1 MANYQPPTENLPT
14 FNPEVFSQND
24 EPLTIEEGTKYFL
37 RYPNAQGTEN
47 LQTVNINGPLTVN
60 SSTDLDTLF
69 VSGTSS
75 FENTISLTSTTA
87 SNRRVIS
94 SYYELSDINGNVNR
108 TSEIYQNSQI
118 LTITNEATNG
128 RTRFINSTA
137 GDVPTTTFE
146 IDTNA
151 ATMFEPLS
159 LTSNLN
165 VAGTLNANG
174 AFNVPNNDA
183 FIRGIRIGYGAGN
196 LDRNTVVGANC
207 GQNITTGNDN
217 VMCGANSGLATS
229 TGGSNV
235 FLGSFAGRFNTTG
248 GNNTYVG
255 RDAGNTATTALRNT
269 FVGREAG
276 YRCIGNDN
284 VCIGNESDCSGNIS
298 SSIAIGSLVKVLTS
312 NTIILGLATQ
322 SVQIPGPVSLTSNN
336 NLIFTSGTGTIQQPL
351 VTGDMTTRNL
361 FRLSDFAI
369 NGNSST
375 GTGTRFDFYDNFDGR
390 GLSIMPNA
398 GSGLFGATTRL
409 NDAVILTRT
418 FNSGAVT
425 ISNWNTN
432 MRNGMRVFTTD
443 ISNCGLTLQCGQFTT
458 TDWTEFRMAYTRTGG
473 VNTTTT
479 TFNNV
484 INFNPPGGTDLP
496 NPISSARRRLE
507 GLGTL
512 SFTDLSG
519 GNSNGAYTSSIY
531 TESTGV
537 ALPGL
542 FYDTLIPN
550 AYHQFSVR
558 DPSNNIVTPIYYGQ
572 NITSVSN
579 TFIVR
584 SSVTPSN
591 RFDTVTDSNQNT
603 NMRARSTTASTNAI
617 ININCDEVN
626 SIGTVFNRPVM
637 TIAPTYIEVK
647 RPIQFNYTTT
657 PSASNQLGWFNSVN
671 IIGSAYSTQTAPNS
685 MGEIILASGTWKIE
699 ANFSF
704 TASGNHTYSV
714 FSYALSSANNT
725 FPTALPYTIAYIQEP
740 GLNINTN
747 TATRQV
753 NLTLQLST
761 TTSIFL
767 LERVT
772 FTGGGTTNISVN
784 YGVTRIG

>member
-1 MANYQPPTENLPT
+1 MANYEPPTENLPT

-75 FENTISLTSTTA
+75 FENTISLTST
-87 SNRRVIS
+87 SSLNRRVIS
-94 SYYELSDINGNVNR
+94 SFYELSDINGNVNR

-183 FIRGIRIGYGAGN
+183 FIRGMRIGYGAGN

-217 VMCGANSGLATS
+217 VMCGANSGLATT

-235 FLGSFAGRFNTTG
+235 FLGSFAGRYNTTG

-255 RDAGNTATTALRNT
+255 RDSGNSATTALRNT

-276 YRCIGNDN
+276 YRCLGNDN
-284 VCIGNESDCSGNIS
+284 VCIGNESDCSGNLNNS
-298 SSIAIGSLVKVLTS
+298 MAIGSGVKATTS
-312 NTIILGLATQ
+312 NTVVLGLSTQ
-322 SVQIPGPVSLTSNN
+322 SVQIPGPVILNSNN
-336 NLIFTSGTGTIQQPL
+336 NLSFTSGTGIISQPTVSNDVATTNQLKRTTIQYNNSGNASANPAME
-351 VTGDMTTRNL
+351 VYESAGRGFYFVPNATGGSYGPNTQIGDAAIISRHFMMPTTSLLFATGTSLRNHL
-361 FRLSDFAI
+361 RLSAQ
-369 NGNSST
+369 
-375 GTGTRFDFYDNFDGR
+375 
-390 GLSIMPNA
+390 
-398 GSGLFGATTRL
+398 
-409 NDAVILTRT
+409 
-418 FNSGAVT
+418 
-425 ISNWNTN
+425 
-432 MRNGMRVFTTD
+432 TD
-443 ISNCGLTLQCGQFTT
+443 LSNCSLVLQNGGNLIGNAS
-458 TDWTEFRMAYTRTGG
+458 EFRMDYNFNATPQ
-473 VNTTTT
+473 NTIS
-479 TFNNV
+479 FNNP
-484 INFNPPGGTDLP
+484 INFNPINNGAILST
-496 NPISSARRRLE
+496 RRLLS

-519 GNSNGAYTSSIY
+519 GNSNGIYTSSIY

-579 TFIVR
+579 TLIIR
-584 SSVTPSN
+584 SAVTASN
-591 RFDTVTDSNQNT
+591 RFDILTDSNQNT
-603 NMRARSTTASTNAI
+603 NIRARSATASTNAI

-626 SIGTVFNRPVM
+626 SLGTVFNRPVM

-647 RPIQFNYTTT
+647 RPIQFNYTTNPT
-657 PSASNQLGWFNSVN
+657 ASNQLGWFNSVD

-685 MGEIILASGTWKIE
+685 MGEIILSSGTWKIE

-725 FPTALPYTIAYIQEP
+725 FPTALPYTIAYIREP
-740 GLNINTN
+740 NLNINTT
-747 TATRQV
+747 TASRQV
-753 NLTLQLST
+753 NLTLQLTS